1 MASAT
6 ALAMAALFA
15 AAITGCPH
23 FGQDEMSEGNLV
35 PHLLHADRAGIVAT
49 EVLSGAAPA
58 FWPHFKQNC
67 EPSGSF
73 VPHQLQNTWAPLSL
87 RFRVWSPLRDN
98 WTNILGTVYVW
109 VLFGLPRPA
118 F

>member
-73 VPHQLQNTWAPLSL
+73 VPHQLQNTWASLSL

-98 WTNILGTVYVW
+98 WTNILVF
-109 VLFGLPRPA
+109 L
-118 F
+118 